1 MDSIKENNLVVV
13 QLKCK
18 GLSPRF
24 SLPNT
29 VNFQFILYLR
39 RSFFCEDLVRIKINL
54 MDILLNL
61 RTFLFFLI
69 FYRILNSVVKIVD
82 REHTKPAIFPADYQQ
97 IFDYIEIS
105 HRGNM
110 LFSWILDNVVVV

>member
-1 MDSIKENNLVVV
+1 
-13 QLKCK
+13 
-18 GLSPRF
+18 
-24 SLPNT
+24 
-29 VNFQFILYLR
+29 
-39 RSFFCEDLVRIKINL
+39 

-110 LFSWILDNVVVV
+110 LFSWILDNVVVVWLDNSWKSENTAFIGSEEVP